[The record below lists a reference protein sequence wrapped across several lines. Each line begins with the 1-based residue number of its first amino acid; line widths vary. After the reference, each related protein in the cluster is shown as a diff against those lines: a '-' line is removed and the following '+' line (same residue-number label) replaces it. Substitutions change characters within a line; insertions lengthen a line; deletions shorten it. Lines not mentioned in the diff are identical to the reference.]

1 MTDTRRG
8 GAARLAFDDAY
19 QVLIDRWPVA
29 VTARTVPTEYG
40 ATHLLMCGDYS
51 QRVLLLLPGG
61 GATAGVWSAVAAP
74 LASRYRVIA
83 VDPIG
88 QPGRSTRGQKPIDDL
103 ASLNDWLDQLLDAL
117 AIERLTPV
125 GHSYG
130 AWMALRYGMHAPRRV
145 EGLVLVDP
153 TDCFIPMRLL
163 YRLRAGPLFAL
174 PSASRLRRFLAWE
187 TQGRP
192 LSPPW
197 LSVAALGAD
206 LGRMAI
212 VAPRCPSPNDL
223 VHLKVPTLV
232 IAAGRSQAHDSAK
245 MLRCVGER
253 LPDASQAVLPGA
265 THHTL
270 PTEDADQLV
279 ATIQTFLAPS

>member
-1 MTDTRRG
+1 MTDARRG
-8 GAARLAFDDAY
+8 QAARVAFDDAY
-19 QVLIDRWPVA
+19 QILIDRWPCP
-29 VTARTVPTEYG
+29 VTAHTVATEYG
-40 ATHLLMCGDYS
+40 ATHLLMCGDDS
-51 QRVLLLLPGG
+51 QHVLLLLPGG

-74 LASRYRVIA
+74 LASQFRVIA

-88 QPGRSTRGQKPIDDL
+88 QPGRSTRGQRPIADL

-117 AIERLTPV
+117 AIDRLTPV

-130 AWMALRYGMHAPRRV
+130 AWMALQYGMHAPRRV
-145 EGLVLVDP
+145 ERLVLVDP

-163 YRLRAGPLFAL
+163 YRLRAVPLLAL

-187 TQGRP
+187 TQGRL

-212 VAPRCPSPNDL
+212 VAPRRPPPNDL
-223 VHLKVPTLV
+223 VHLNAPTLV

-245 MLRCVGER
+245 MLRLVGKR
-253 LPDASQAVLPGA
+253 MPGASQAVLPGA

-270 PTEDADQLV
+270 PSEDADQLV
-279 ATIQTFLAPS
+279 ATIQSFLASS